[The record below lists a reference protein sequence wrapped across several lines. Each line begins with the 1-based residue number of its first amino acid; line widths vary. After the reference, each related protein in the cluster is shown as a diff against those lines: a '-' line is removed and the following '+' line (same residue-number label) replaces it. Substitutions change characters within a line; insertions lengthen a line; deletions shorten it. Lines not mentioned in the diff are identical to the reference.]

1 LFDSKYDKWGYP
13 YTNLRNAKR
22 KINIH
27 ILFRSIMKKEDIQY
41 VKCAHCGARIP
52 IKDAVNFK
60 SVFIYGEHYHCRE
73 CDPKGQWDCMID
85 DVAMH

>member
-1 LFDSKYDKWGYP
+1 
-13 YTNLRNAKR
+13 
-22 KINIH
+22 
-27 ILFRSIMKKEDIQY
+27 MKKEDIQY

-52 IKDAVNFK
+52 IKDADNFM